1 MAPGPGRALAPAA
14 PAAPARSAAPLGR
27 DLEDLVEMCTKLGQV
42 PARPATPLSKEG
54 KSLHQNNKRMIL
66 FRREIQRNADAAFRC
81 LCDKAFRAAPEAAE
95 CLITFGKHCGKTVRE
110 VPKKY
115 LEWVLQTPGVY
126 ANRPELAAALRSHQ
140 LLGKD

>member
-1 MAPGPGRALAPAA
+1 
-14 PAAPARSAAPLGR
+14 
-27 DLEDLVEMCTKLGQV
+27 
-42 PARPATPLSKEG
+42 
-54 KSLHQNNKRMIL
+54 MIL
-66 FRREIQRNADAAFRC
+66 FRREIQRNGDAAFRC

-126 ANRPELAAALRSHQ
+126 ANRPELAAALRSLK